1 MELVHNRAID
11 LQKRH
16 IMAIIN
22 VTPDSFFEGSR
33 TASSEAIEQR
43 IVEAVEAGATILD
56 IGGYSSRPAA
66 RDVEIEEEWRR
77 VAMGCEVARSVAPRV
92 AISIDTFRSEVVRRA
107 VERFGAVIVND
118 ITAGEGDRE
127 MVSVVAQYRLPYI
140 AMHMRGTPE
149 TMQSLTQYED
159 VVADIVEYFKERV
172 ATLRK
177 AGVEQIIIDP
187 GFGFAKSLEQ
197 NYELLAGLKSL
208 KEVGCPIL
216 VGVSRKSMIYRAI
229 GCEPSEALPATIALG
244 WEALSRGAT
253 IIRVHDTAEAVQ
265 SLKIFEIYNNVLKGD
280 LRDKNKK

>member
-1 MELVHNRAID
+1 MELVHNELID

-22 VTPDSFFEGSR
+22 VTPDSFYEGSR
-33 TASSEAIEQR
+33 TASSETIEQR

-66 RDVEIEEEWRR
+66 TAVEIEEEWRR
-77 VAMGCEVARSVAPRV
+77 VALGCEVARSVAPTV
-92 AISIDTFRSEVVRRA
+92 AISIDTFRSEIVRRT
-107 VERFGAVIVND
+107 VERFGAIIVND

-127 MVSVVAQYRLPYI
+127 MVSVVAQYRLPYV

-149 TMQSLTQYED
+149 TMQSLTQYNNVVDD
-159 VVADIVEYFKERV
+159 VVEYFKERV

-177 AGVEQIIIDP
+177 AGVEQIVIDP

-197 NYELLAGLKSL
+197 NYELLAGLDRL
-208 KEVGCPIL
+208 KEIGCPVL

-253 IIRVHDTAEAVQ
+253 ILRVHDTAEAVQ
-265 SLKIFEIYNNVLKGD
+265 SLRIFEIYNKVLKGD
-280 LRDKNKK
+280 LTGND